1 MNQSEILELLIETA
15 ETINSQTYLQQGLR
29 AIIDL
34 ARKLFSCRTIAVV
47 LTDPESEYLKVKTSR
62 GLSKTFV
69 DNYARPVGTGVI
81 GDTIWAGKPIL
92 MEYAQP
98 SDPAYEDLKLEHD
111 FSSAICA
118 PITAQFRPLGYL
130 FCDSERPGAFDSSS
144 LTFLK
149 LLANLAGLAVDK
161 DRLYTINKKL
171 CRVDERTLILQF
183 EAFHEELEK
192 ELRRELR
199 YREPLSLLLLDINNF
214 KQWKN
219 LYGTESARRLFE
231 EVVYIVR
238 SCVRGMDII
247 GRYGVDE
254 VIVCCPRAD
263 KEGALHLAERI
274 CEFVG
279 SHAFEHDEPVT
290 SVSIGVVTM
299 SEERRAPK
307 SLLEAVGN
315 ALLKAQRTEGQDIA
329 SV

>member
-1 MNQSEILELLIETA
+1 MKQSEILELVIETA
-15 ETINSQTYLQQGLR
+15 ETINSQTYVQQGLR
-29 AIIDL
+29 AIIDM
-34 ARKLFSCRTIAVV
+34 ARATFGCRTIAVV
-47 LTDPESEYLKVKTSR
+47 LTDPDTEYLKVKTSR
-62 GLSKTFV
+62 GLSKAFV
-69 DNYARPVGTGVI
+69 DSYARPVGKGLI
-81 GDTIWAGKPIL
+81 GDTIWAGKSIL

-98 SDPAYEDLKLEHD
+98 SEPGYDELKLEHD
-111 FSSAICA
+111 FSSAVCA

-130 FCDSERPGAFDSSS
+130 YCDSEHPGAFDSGS
-144 LTFLK
+144 LELLK
-149 LLANLAGLAVDK
+149 LMANLAGLAVDK

-199 YREPLSLLLLDINNF
+199 YHEPLSILLLDINDF
-214 KQWKN
+214 KEWKD
-219 LYGTESARRLFE
+219 LYGTESARKLFE
-231 EVVYIVR
+231 DVVYIVR

-254 VIVCCPRAD
+254 VIICCPRAD
-263 KEGALHLAERI
+263 AEGAWHLAERI

-279 SHAFEHDEPVT
+279 NYKFEHDEPAT

-299 SEERRAPK
+299 SEERRDPK
-307 SLLEAVGN
+307 SLLTAVGH

>member
-1 MNQSEILELLIETA
+1 MEQSEILDLLTETA

-29 AIIDL
+29 AIIDM
-34 ARKLFSCRTIAVV
+34 ARKLFGCRTIAVI
-47 LTDPESEYLKVKTSR
+47 LTDPESEYLKIKTSR

-69 DNYARPVGTGVI
+69 DSYARPVGTGLI
-81 GDTIWAGKPIL
+81 GETIWAGKAIL
-92 MEYAQP
+92 IERAEP
-98 SDPAYEDLKLEHD
+98 SDPGYDELKLEQD
-111 FSSAICA
+111 FGSAICA
-118 PITAQFRPLGYL
+118 PIAAQLRPLGYL
-130 FCDSERPGAFDSSS
+130 YCDSEEPGAFSSDS

-149 LLANLAGLAVDK
+149 LLANFAALAVDK
-161 DRLYTINKKL
+161 DRLYAINKRL
-171 CRVDERTLILQF
+171 CRMDERTLILQF
-183 EAFHEELEK
+183 EAFHDELEK

-214 KQWKN
+214 KQWKD

-263 KEGALHLAERI
+263 EEGALNLADRI
-274 CEFVG
+274 CGFVKT
-279 SHAFEHDEPVT
+279 HAFEHDEPAT

-299 SEERRAPK
+299 SEERRDPK

>member
-1 MNQSEILELLIETA
+1 MKQSEILELLIETTEA
-15 ETINSQTYLQQGLR
+15 INSQTYLQQGLR
-29 AIIDL
+29 AIIDM
-34 ARKLFSCRTIAVV
+34 ARKIFGCRTIAVI

-98 SDPAYEDLKLEHD
+98 SDAAYDELKLEHD
-111 FSSAICA
+111 FGSAICA
-118 PITAQFRPLGYL
+118 PIAAQFRPLGYL
-130 FCDSERPGAFDSSS
+130 YCDSERPGAFDSAS

-149 LLANLAGLAVDK
+149 LLANLAALAVDK

-183 EAFHEELEK
+183 EAFHAELEK

-199 YREPLSLLLLDINNF
+199 YHEPLSLLLLDINNF
-214 KQWKN
+214 KRWKN
-219 LYGTESARRLFE
+219 LYGTESARKLFE
-231 EVVYIVR
+231 DVVYVVR

-254 VIVCCPRAD
+254 VIICCPRAD
-263 KEGALHLAERI
+263 EEGAWHLAERI
-274 CEFVG
+274 CEFIKEYK
-279 SHAFEHDEPVT
+279 FEHDEPAT
-290 SVSIGVVTM
+290 SVSIGVVTI
-299 SEERRAPK
+299 SAERRDPK

-329 SV
+329 AV